1 MGRLLVR
8 RLLFMAFVLW
18 GVSLITFFLARVAP
32 ADPARLIAGAHANA
46 AAIANVRAI
55 YGLDKPLPVQYVN
68 YLTGLLHGDLG
79 TSFATRRPVASDL
92 LAYLPATVEL
102 SVYALVIGSVLGI
115 VLGIVAAL
123 RVGSSAD
130 GASRFVAVVGLSMP
144 AFWLAIL
151 LQLIFYSALK
161 WLPLSGRLDT
171 GMLPPPHVTGFLTID
186 ALLAGQWSVFS
197 AAVRHLILPVLTL
210 SLAEIGLMARVVRTS
225 MLEIME
231 ADFMRTAA
239 AKGASRRRVIVRH
252 GLRNALLPAVTILGL
267 EAALLAGGVFL
278 VETIFAW
285 PGVGRYAFDAIL
297 ASDYNAIMGV
307 TVTGAVIYV
316 GINLIVDIAY
326 LYLDPRIRY
335 T

>member
-55 YGLDKPLPVQYVN
+55 YGLDQPLPVQYVH
-68 YLTGLLHGDLG
+68 YLTGLLQGDLG

-102 SVYALVIGSVLGI
+102 SVYALVIGSTLGI
-115 VLGIVAAL
+115 VLGVVAAL
-123 RVGSSAD
+123 RVGSKTD
-130 GASRFVAVVGLSMP
+130 GGSRFIAVLGLSMP

-151 LQLIFYSALK
+151 LQLVFYSALK
-161 WLPLSGRLDT
+161 VLPLAGRLDT
-171 GMLPPPHVTGFLTID
+171 GMLAPPHVTGFMTID
-186 ALLAGQWSVFS
+186 ALLAGQWATFS
-197 AAVRHLILPVLTL
+197 AAVRHLILPVVTL

>member
-1 MGRLLVR
+1 
-8 RLLFMAFVLW
+8 MAFVLW

-55 YGLDKPLPVQYVN
+55 YGLDQPLPVQYVH
-68 YLTGLLHGDLG
+68 YVTGLLHGDLG
-79 TSFATRRPVASDL
+79 TSFATRRPVATDL
-92 LAYLPATVEL
+92 LTYLPATAEL
-102 SVYALVIGSVLGI
+102 SMYALLIGSTLGI
-115 VLGIVAAL
+115 VLGVVAAL
-123 RVGSSAD
+123 RVGSKAD
-130 GASRFVAVVGLSMP
+130 GASRFVAVLGLSMP

-151 LQLIFYSALK
+151 LQLVFYSALK
-161 WLPLSGRLDT
+161 VLPLSGRLDT
-171 GMLPPPHVTGFLTID
+171 GMLAPPQVTGFITID
-186 ALLAGQWSVFS
+186 ALLAGQWATFS
-197 AAVRHLILPVLTL
+197 AAVRHLILPVVTL

-225 MLEIME
+225 MLEIMQ

-252 GLRNALLPAVTILGL
+252 GLRNALMPAVTILGL
-267 EAALLAGGVFL
+267 EAALLAGGIFL

-335 T
+335 S

>member
-55 YGLDKPLPVQYVN
+55 YGLDQPLPVQYVH
-68 YLTGLLHGDLG
+68 YLTGLLQGDLG

-102 SVYALVIGSVLGI
+102 SVYALVIGSTLGI
-115 VLGIVAAL
+115 VLGA
-123 RVGSSAD
+123 
-130 GASRFVAVVGLSMP
+130 
-144 AFWLAIL
+144 
-151 LQLIFYSALK
+151 
-161 WLPLSGRLDT
+161 
-171 GMLPPPHVTGFLTID
+171 
-186 ALLAGQWSVFS
+186 
-197 AAVRHLILPVLTL
+197 
-210 SLAEIGLMARVVRTS
+210 
-225 MLEIME
+225 
-231 ADFMRTAA
+231 AA

>member
-18 GVSLITFFLARVAP
+18 GVTLITFFLARVAP
-32 ADPARLIAGAHANA
+32 ADPARLIAGAHANS

-55 YGLDKPLPVQYVN
+55 YGLDQPLPVQYVH

-102 SVYALVIGSVLGI
+102 SVYALVIGSTLGI
-115 VLGIVAAL
+115 VLGGVAAL
-123 RVGSSAD
+123 RVGSKTD
-130 GASRFVAVVGLSMP
+130 GGSRFIAVLGLSMP

-151 LQLIFYSALK
+151 LQLVFYSALK
-161 WLPLSGRLDT
+161 ALPLAGRLDT
-171 GMLPPPHVTGFLTID
+171 GMLAPPHVTGFMTID
-186 ALLAGQWSVFS
+186 ALLAGQWATFA
-197 AAVRHLILPVLTL
+197 AAVRHLILPVVTL

-316 GINLIVDIAY
+316 GINLVVDIAY